1 MSFPSH
7 FQTPKLGWRATERCV
22 GNTEWAGTREEIV
35 NIPHAKERR
44 GTTLGVIGL
53 LLLAGLGLVVLI
65 YAPSRDGDDTIHSAA
80 AVSW

>member
-1 MSFPSH
+1 M
-7 FQTPKLGWRATERCV
+7 
-22 GNTEWAGTREEIV
+22 